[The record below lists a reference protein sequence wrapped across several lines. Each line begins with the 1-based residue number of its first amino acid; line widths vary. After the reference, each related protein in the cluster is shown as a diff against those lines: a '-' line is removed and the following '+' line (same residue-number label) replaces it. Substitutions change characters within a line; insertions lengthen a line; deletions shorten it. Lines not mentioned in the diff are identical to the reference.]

1 MTSELY
7 VYYKISADDRQAL
20 LPLLRQMQA
29 ALAQQGVKVSLMR
42 RQDESLQQAQQTW
55 MEVYRGIADEQAFL
69 LQLQQA
75 LHDHGLETLTGAR
88 HMEWFVPQEG

>member
-7 VYYKISADDRQAL
+7 VYYKIAATDGPAW

-29 ALAQQGVKVSLMR
+29 ALAQQGVEVSLMR
-42 RQDESLQQAQQTW
+42 RQDDNAQQAQQTW

-75 LHDHGLETLTGAR
+75 LHDHGLESLGSAR
-88 HMEWFVPQEG
+88 HMEWFVPLEG

>member
-7 VYYKISADDRQAL
+7 VYYKIATIDGPAW

-29 ALAQQGVKVSLMR
+29 ALAQQGVEVSLMR
-42 RQDESLQQAQQTW
+42 RQDDNAQQAQQTW

-75 LHDHGLETLTGAR
+75 LHDHGLESLGGAR
-88 HMEWFVPQEG
+88 HMEWFVPLEG